1 MSYLRRAENKR
12 SSTKAELVALNSD
25 LSTEVARLRNQVS
38 DLTQQKEE
46 LVEALAL
53 MAAKPLLDK
62 IPLAAQA
69 RAEHHELSL
78 NARAKALALRMHCQ
92 VRVRNNTLEV
102 FLHGGWND
110 INTVAIPT

>member
-12 SSTKAELVALNSD
+12 SSTKAELIALNAQLAAD
-25 LSTEVARLRNQVS
+25 NEQLRNQVS
-38 DLTQQKEE
+38 DLKQQKEE

-110 INTVAIPT
+110 INTVAVPT

>member
-1 MSYLRRAENKR
+1 MAYLRRAENKR
-12 SSTKAELVALNSD
+12 TTTKNELIALNAQLAAD
-25 LSTEVARLRNQVS
+25 NEQLRNQVS
-38 DLTQQKEE
+38 DLKQQKEE